1 MLENGKMGLLRR
13 FFEAILGHNVIN
25 RHFFRGIRRHFF
37 SLIRGLRPANLDCRI
52 TSGNDNKVEC
62 VTSGN
67 DSRAE
72 EWFVKRSTGRS
83 PWMTIKKSILSQDTR
98 NKSGNDGCQW
108 RLFSGCKLF
117 NYPSPADKS
126 ATSPARGEV
135 TRLLCCARNDICCL
149 GRSMIEMLGVL
160 AIIGVLSVGGIA
172 GYSKAMDMYKLNRLV
187 DQYAYLFRGLVEYRK
202 SLVVTGGQTSIK
214 DAVLALDLIPSSWD
228 TNYYSFAEVKDEI
241 GNRLNLLSR
250 YNELVFDL
258 TLDASPDFSTQLCEN
273 LMQRLFQPMHSVIN
287 RIVFFDLNGVNS
299 NLFYFGD
306 TMCEAAPNYCLRDM
320 DVVTIHQA
328 CSYCA
333 IKEDS
338 NCFLVIYF

>member
-1 MLENGKMGLLRR
+1 MLENGKMGRLRR
-13 FFEAILGHNVIN
+13 VFEVIFGHNVIN
-25 RHFFRGIRRHFF
+25 RHFLSGILRHFF
-37 SLIRGLRPANLDCRI
+37 SLIRGLRPANLDPR
-52 TSGNDNKVEC
+52 VRLC
-62 VTSGN
+62 VTPV
-67 DSRAE
+67 D
-72 EWFVKRSTGRS
+72 
-83 PWMTIKKSILSQDTR
+83 
-98 NKSGNDGCQW
+98 DGCQW

-228 TNYYSFAEVKDEI
+228 TNYYSSAEVKDEI

-320 DVVTIHQA
+320 EVAKIHQA
-328 CSYCA
+328 CNYCA

-338 NCFLVIYF
+338 ACFFVITF

>member
-1 MLENGKMGLLRR
+1 
-13 FFEAILGHNVIN
+13 
-25 RHFFRGIRRHFF
+25 
-37 SLIRGLRPANLDCRI
+37 
-52 TSGNDNKVEC
+52 
-62 VTSGN
+62 
-67 DSRAE
+67 
-72 EWFVKRSTGRS
+72 
-83 PWMTIKKSILSQDTR
+83 
-98 NKSGNDGCQW
+98 
-108 RLFSGCKLF
+108 
-117 NYPSPADKS
+117 
-126 ATSPARGEV
+126 
-135 TRLLCCARNDICCL
+135 
-149 GRSMIEMLGVL
+149 MIEMLGVL

-228 TNYYSFAEVKDEI
+228 TNYYSSVEVKDEI

-273 LMQRLFQPMHSVIN
+273 LMQRLFQPLHSVIH
-287 RIVFFDLNGVNS
+287 RVDFFDLSGVNKRF
-299 NLFYFGD
+299 FYFGD
-306 TMCEAAPNYCLRDM
+306 TECSESQKCLRDM

-338 NCFLVIYF
+338 ACFLVIYF

>member
-13 FFEAILGHNVIN
+13 VFEVILGHNVIN
-25 RHFFRGIRRHFF
+25 RHFFSGICRFFVTIRGLFINVIH
-37 SLIRGLRPANLDCRI
+37 GLRPANLDCRI
-52 TSGNDNKVEC
+52 SSGNDNKVEC

-67 DSRAE
+67 DSRE
-72 EWFVKRSTGRS
+72 
-83 PWMTIKKSILSQDTR
+83 MQ
-98 NKSGNDGCQW
+98 
-108 RLFSGCKLF
+108 
-117 NYPSPADKS
+117 
-126 ATSPARGEV
+126 
-135 TRLLCCARNDICCL
+135 L

-228 TNYYSFAEVKDEI
+228 KNYYSSAEVKDET

-299 NLFYFGD
+299 NLLYFGD

-320 DVVTIHQA
+320 GVATIHQA

-338 NCFLVIYF
+338 ACFLVIYF